1 MGREGDRYHKA
12 SGAPQYADC
21 RVGGAVR
28 RGGREHVSLL
38 RLLPARDVLRHHRS
52 PEVGS
57 DEPLPGPGKAVEE
70 LLASPYVPALT
81 GDPVVVGAGDIASC
95 ASPGDEATARL
106 IADMPNAMVLTLGD
120 HAFADGTAT
129 EFADCYGPSWGRFKA
144 RTIPT
149 VGNHDYQTPGASGYF
164 GYFGA
169 AAGDPNKGY
178 YSYDLGRWHVVSLN
192 SMCGNA
198 ASEFRQPGGCGPDS
212 PMLSWLRQDLAA
224 NPESCTLATFHHPL
238 FNSGNLG
245 NQPNMKPIW
254 DTLYAAGAD
263 VVLNAHQHA
272 YERFAP
278 QAPDGVADSSRGI
291 REIIV
296 GTGGASHEPL
306 GTIQPNSQVRN
317 ADTYGVIELTLH
329 ARGYDWRFV
338 PVAGESFTDSGS
350 DQCH

>member
-1 MGREGDRYHKA
+1 
-12 SGAPQYADC
+12 
-21 RVGGAVR
+21 
-28 RGGREHVSLL
+28 
-38 RLLPARDVLRHHRS
+38 
-52 PEVGS
+52 
-57 DEPLPGPGKAVEE
+57 
-70 LLASPYVPALT
+70 
-81 GDPVVVGAGDIASC
+81 VVVGAGDIASC

-106 IADMPNAMVLTLGD
+106 IADMPNATVLTLGD

-224 NPESCTLATFHHPL
+224 NPKACTLATFHHPL

-278 QAPDGVADSSRGI
+278 QTPAGVADSTRGI
-291 REIIV
+291 REFVV